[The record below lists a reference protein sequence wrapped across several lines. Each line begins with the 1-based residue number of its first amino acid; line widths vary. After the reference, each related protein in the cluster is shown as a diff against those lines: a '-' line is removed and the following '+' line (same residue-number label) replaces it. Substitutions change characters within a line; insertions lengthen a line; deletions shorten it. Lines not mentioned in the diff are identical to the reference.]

1 MERPLSRV
9 LGPLGPI
16 ECVGSPREQ
25 VRPPKT
31 LAGRA
36 RGSLSQSSQP
46 CVHPGVKSRVDCRL
60 RGQGHTER
68 FPTPDPQTHAARTRL
83 LGHQNRR
90 LRGGWAG
97 AHPPGGSG
105 AACPEPGLLWQP
117 CIVPPP
123 RESGESL
130 FPGERAQPGWGRGGH
145 VAWQEGARAFPFS
158 QPAWAVPPACCSQVL
173 PLPGCCAQ
181 GPRCASL
188 EPESSSVPPLLAVP
202 RAPPAWGSLH
212 SCEAVRPL
220 DRDRPLCPVALG
232 SEGPVVRH
240 SSQLGVPGAASHT
253 ARAGT
258 PGAGLRPPAQRRWA

>member
-145 VAWQEGARAFPFS
+145 VAWQEGARALPLL
-158 QPAWAVPPACCSQVL
+158 PACLGSAACLLLTGS
-173 PLPGCCAQ
+173 
-181 GPRCASL
+181 ASARL
-188 EPESSSVPPLLAVP
+188 
-202 RAPPAWGSLH
+202 
-212 SCEAVRPL
+212 
-220 DRDRPLCPVALG
+220 LCPGAQ
-232 SEGPVVRH
+232 VR
-240 SSQLGVPGAASHT
+240 LPRT
-253 ARAGT
+253 RIL
-258 PGAGLRPPAQRRWA
+258 LRPTPAGCPACTTSVGKPPQL